1 MRLSLPVLQPG
12 VGASLFYGIL
22 KSNPVKNKCMNIA
35 YTVGVPETVSVDRAY
50 IARKV
55 GAVEKLL
62 SRPERAEV
70 EISDTPHGRYRVEIA
85 MIEPGNVYRADA
97 EARTVEAAADLVEE
111 KLREQIRD
119 AHDKRRALQRR
130 GARSIKKGLVIDED
144 ARF

>member
-1 MRLSLPVLQPG
+1 
-12 VGASLFYGIL
+12 
-22 KSNPVKNKCMNIA
+22 MNIA